1 MNIRMLS
8 LAERERFAYIE
19 NHPDAEL
26 LGGLMDAEQ
35 ELVEVGEEL
44 RNEENYREDAEKE
57 LEQAYA
63 KLDEIR
69 EVLDPS

>member
-8 LAERERFAYIE
+8 LAERERFVYIE

-44 RNEENYREDAEKE
+44 RDQENYLEEAEKE

-63 KLDEIR
+63 KLDELR

>member
-19 NHPDAEL
+19 NHPNAEL

-44 RNEENYREDAEKE
+44 RNEENYREEAEEE
-57 LEQAYA
+57 LEKANA

-69 EVLDPS
+69 ELL

>member
-8 LAERERFAYIE
+8 LAERERLAYIE
-19 NHPDAEL
+19 DHPDKEL
-26 LGGLMDAEQ
+26 LAGLMDAEQ

-44 RNEENYREDAEKE
+44 RNEENYREEAENELDA
-57 LEQAYA
+57 ANV

-69 EVLDPS
+69 ELVNA